1 MTMNEILRITDLS
14 KQFGKQGMKTTAL
27 DHLSFSME
35 AQSFTSIIGRSGS
48 GKTTLLNI
56 IGGLE
61 PPTSGEVLVNGINPY
76 NLRDRDRAKFRRKN
90 IGYIFQFFNLLPE
103 ITAYENICLPSYLDS
118 HSPDTYL
125 LDQIIDRLNL
135 QRLLSRYPAELSGGE
150 QQRVAI
156 ARALSCTPNII
167 LADEPTGNLDKR
179 SSYELLNLLQY
190 SCRLFQQTL
199 LLVTHDLEI
208 ARSADRM
215 ITLEDGHIIS
225 DLSGGFYEKET
236 ASFK

>member
-1 MTMNEILRITDLS
+1 MNEILKITDLT
-14 KQFGKQGMKTTAL
+14 KQFGESDKRTTAL
-27 DHLSFSME
+27 DHLSFSVE
-35 AQSFTSIIGRSGS
+35 SQSFTSVIGRSGS
-48 GKTTLLNI
+48 GKTTLLNT

-61 PPTSGEVLVNGINPY
+61 TPTSGEILVNGVNPY
-76 NLRDRDRAKFRRKN
+76 QLKDHDRARFRRRN

-118 HSPDTYL
+118 HNPDMSF
-125 LDQIIDRLNL
+125 LDQVIDKLNIKP
-135 QRLLSRYPAELSGGE
+135 LLSKFPAELSGGE

-156 ARALSCTPNII
+156 ARALSCTPTII

-179 SSYELLNLLQY
+179 SGYELLDLLQF

-208 ARSADRM
+208 ARLADRIM
-215 ITLEDGHIIS
+215 TLEDGHIIS
-225 DLSGGFYEKET
+225 DLSGGPYEKENT
-236 ASFK
+236 FLK